1 MRRKGSITLAILLIL
16 LGAFLLLNELGV
28 TIPGWD
34 TLWPVFP
41 LAVGLT
47 LLGSYF
53 FGEKREPGRVFFG
66 TAATLTA
73 LVFFFITLG
82 PMEYEALG
90 SWWPVFVLI
99 GGVAFLAQ
107 WAATRF
113 RDWSTLFLGIV
124 ALVVGGAGLDREIL
138 DQAAELQVQGILVGG
153 LSPDLIPDVERMP
166 FPVIATEGM
175 GTAPMSE
182 PRAKAIP

>member
-1 MRRKGSITLAILLIL
+1 MRKKGTITLSILLIL

-34 TLWPVFP
+34 ILWPVFP

-66 TAATLTA
+66 TAAILIA

-107 WAATRF
+107 WAAARF
-113 RDWSTLFLGIV
+113 RDWSALFLGIV
-124 ALVVGGAGLDREIL
+124 ALVVGGAGLAIRQNMLGEDTAQL
-138 DQAAELQVQGILVGG
+138 LPSLWPVLVVLAGIML
-153 LSPDLIPDVERMP
+153 LL
-166 FPVIATEGM
+166 
-175 GTAPMSE
+175 
-182 PRAKAIP
+182 RALLGRRS

>member
-1 MRRKGSITLAILLIL
+1 MRKKGTITLSILLIL

-28 TIPGWD
+28 TIPGLD
-34 TLWPVFP
+34 ILWPVFP

-53 FGEKREPGRVFFG
+53 FGKERDPGRVFFG

-82 PMEYEALG
+82 PMDYEALG

-107 WAATRF
+107 WAAARF

-124 ALVVGGAGLDREIL
+124 ALVVGGAGLAIRQNLLGEDTAQL
-138 DQAAELQVQGILVGG
+138 LPNLWPVLVVLAGIML
-153 LSPDLIPDVERMP
+153 LL
-166 FPVIATEGM
+166 
-175 GTAPMSE
+175 
-182 PRAKAIP
+182 RALLGKRS